1 MKSFLQNNN
10 VEMYSTHNKGKS
22 VIAGRFIRMLNNKIY
37 KCMTSIS
44 KMCLLL
50 NQII

>member
-1 MKSFLQNNN
+1 MKSFFQNNN

-22 VIAGRFIRMLNNKIY
+22 VIAGRFIRMLYNKIY
-37 KCMTSIS
+37 KGVTSIS
-44 KMCLLL
+44 KVCLLL